1 MLIYKSKLIK
11 LKAKTVRI
19 SKVRIKN
26 RGDNMAQKKLLLID
40 GNSVAFRAFYALYR
54 QLDRFVS
61 PSGLHT
67 NAIYTFK
74 NMLDYILKEV
84 QPTNILV
91 AFDAGK
97 VTFRNKMYQDY
108 KGGRQKTPSELL
120 EQLPVIREMLA
131 DLGIKSYELPNYEAD
146 DILGTMSKQGENQG
160 YEVRIV
166 TGDRD
171 LTQLA
176 SDKTTVMITKN
187 GVGDTEDYTPEHMKE
202 KNGVTPTEF
211 IDMKALMGDN
221 SDNYPGVTK
230 VGPKTASR
238 LVQKYGSVENLY
250 QHVDEM
256 KKSKLKENLINDK
269 DKAFLAKKLAT
280 IDRDAPVTVT
290 LADTKIRKTDYEK
303 LRNLYEN
310 LGFRKFLTQLDQSN
324 GAQSEDTGVE
334 KYAYIELGQ
343 NNVHDLDQI
352 KTKELSFYL
361 EMMGDNYHV
370 APFAGFALKIDQKIY
385 VSKDIALLQEMP
397 LKGILENKTIHKNVF
412 DLKRTYVGLHRLELT
427 AGGLNYDMLLASYL
441 VNNENNSND
450 LGEIA
455 HLYDEYSVKTDLEV
469 YGKGKKRAIPED
481 NQFYHHLAAKVAV
494 IDKLKPELLKRLKD
508 HEQDG
513 LFDEIEIPVAF
524 VLAKME
530 MNGMKVLPGTLI
542 QLQNEF
548 ATKLKNLEEK
558 IYEQAGERFNLNS
571 PKQLGHILFEKLGL
585 PPLKKTKTGYS
596 TSVEVLNQL
605 KTQSPIVSEILDY
618 RQIAKIQSTYVKG
631 LLDVIQ
637 PDGRVHTRYLQTLTA
652 TGRLSS
658 VDPNLQ
664 NIPTRTEEGKQIRKA
679 FVPADPKGYIFS
691 CDYSQVELR
700 VLAHVSG
707 DQNMQEAFKTGYD
720 IHSHTAMKIF
730 HLDSPD
736 EVTPLMRRHAKAVNF
751 GIVYG
756 ISDYGLS
763 KNLGISR
770 KRAKEFIDNYFEQY
784 PGVRDYMDKAVQ
796 VAREK
801 GYAET
806 IMHRRRYLPDIHAKN
821 FNLRKFAER
830 TAINSPIQ
838 GSAADIIKIAMINM
852 QKKLEELHL
861 KTKMILQIHDELLF
875 DVPANEL
882 EIIKKIV
889 PKIMQSAVQLDVPL
903 IADSGWGHTW
913 YDAK

>member
-1 MLIYKSKLIK
+1 
-11 LKAKTVRI
+11 
-19 SKVRIKN
+19 
-26 RGDNMAQKKLLLID
+26 MAENKLLLID

-54 QLDRFVS
+54 QLDSFTS
-61 PSGLHT
+61 PEGLHT
-67 NAIYTFK
+67 NAIYAFK
-74 NMLDYILKEV
+74 NMLDVLLKDID
-84 QPTNILV
+84 PTHILV

-97 VTFRNKMYQDY
+97 VTFRTKMYDEY
-108 KGGRQKTPSELL
+108 KGGRAKTPEELL
-120 EQLPVIREMLA
+120 EQLPYIQEMLH
-131 DLGIKSYELPNYEAD
+131 DLGIKTYELKNYEAD
-146 DILGTMSKQGENQG
+146 DIIGTFATKGEEAG
-160 YEVRIV
+160 FTTTIV

-176 SDKTTVMITKN
+176 SDKTTVEVTKS
-187 GVGDTEDYTPEHMKE
+187 GVSQLEAYTPEHMKE
-202 KNGVTPTEF
+202 VNGVTPTEF

-238 LVQKYGSVENLY
+238 LIQKYGSIENLY
-250 QHVDEM
+250 DHIDEM

-280 IDRDAPVTVT
+280 IDRDSPVTIDLDDV
-290 LADTKIRKTDYEK
+290 KRQPIDYEK
-303 LRNLYEN
+303 LRQFYEKLN
-310 LGFRKFLTQLDQSN
+310 FRKFLAELNASGEGQEST
-324 GAQSEDTGVE
+324 EVE
-334 KYAYIELGQ
+334 KVDYTVLDNE
-343 NNVHDLDQI
+343 NVKSI
-352 KTKELSFYL
+352 KVAENDHVEFYL
-361 EMMGDNYHV
+361 AMLGANYHLAEFV
-370 APFAGFALKIDQKIY
+370 GFSLKINDKIY
-385 VSKDIALLQEMP
+385 VSRDVELLEEDN
-397 LKGILENKTIHKNVF
+397 LKNLLESDKIKKNVF
-412 DLKRTYVGLHRLELT
+412 DLKKTVVGLHRLGIH
-427 AGGLNYDMLLASYL
+427 AHGIDYDMLLASYL

-450 LGEIA
+450 LGEVA
-455 HLYDEYSVKTDLEV
+455 HLYGDYSVNTDIEV
-469 YGKGKKRAIPED
+469 YGKGKNEHVPDED
-481 NQFYHHLAAKVAV
+481 DVLFNHLASKVNA
-494 IDKLKPELLKRLKD
+494 IETLKKPLLEKLKE
-508 HEQDG
+508 HEQDD
-513 LFDEIEIPVAF
+513 LFETIEIPTAR

-530 MNGMKVLPGTLI
+530 INGIKVEASTLI
-542 QLQNEF
+542 ELQNEF
-548 ATKLKNLEEK
+548 AVKLKELEDK
-558 IYEQAGERFNLNS
+558 IYKQAGEEFNLNS
-571 PKQLGHILFEKLGL
+571 PKQLGHILFEKLNL
-585 PPLKKTKTGYS
+585 PVLKKTKTGYS
-596 TSVEVLNQL
+596 TSVEVLDQL

-664 NIPTRTEEGKQIRKA
+664 NIPTRTEESKQIRKA
-679 FVPADPKGYIFS
+679 FVPSEPDGYIFS

-707 DQNMQEAFKTGYD
+707 DKNMQEAFKTGYD
-720 IHSHTAMKIF
+720 IHAHTAMRIF

-784 PGVRDYMDKAVQ
+784 PQIKDYMDKAVQ
-796 VAREK
+796 EAREK

-806 IMHRRRYLPDIHAKN
+806 IMHRRRYLPDIHAKK
-821 FNLRKFAER
+821 FTVRSFAER

-852 QKKLEELHL
+852 QKKLDELHL
-861 KTKMILQIHDELLF
+861 KTKMVIQVHDELIF
-875 DVPANEL
+875 DVPKDEL
-882 EIIKKIV
+882 ETIKKIV
-889 PKIMQSAVQLDVPL
+889 PEIMQSAVKLDVPL
-903 IADSGWGHTW
+903 IADSGWGHNW